1 MFTQIFSRRW
11 WNYYLLALVSFL
23 AHWNIFFYPAYRE
36 DEGTYIAQAW
46 AVVNNGS
53 LAPYTY
59 WYDHSPMGWF
69 AIAFWNIVSSPFIAL
84 LDITNSVEA
93 GRIFIVLLNMGSALI
108 LYNICKKLT
117 QSQPISFLAALL
129 FILTPLSVE
138 FGRRVF
144 IDNIMVFWLLL
155 SIFFSIRSMKLKNI
169 VLSAI
174 TFAIAVLSKESAI
187 VFLPV
192 IITSVYLN
200 AHKNNRPFVTM
211 AWVTFSIFMIS
222 LYPLYALIKGEFFV
236 YGELFGGDVPHVS
249 LLESLQFQA
258 GRSQGFFW
266 ESTSA
271 FRRNLEGAWL
281 QTDFLYILL
290 GVVVAPLVNFLF
302 FRKYKWTGFVSMLV
316 IVYVV
321 YLMRGQV
328 LDWYVIPL
336 IPLAAINI
344 AVLLRHLQIAAK
356 KYIPKLEKS
365 LSGATAVLLV
375 AVIGFG
381 VSQNV
386 DAYRYNQ
393 TENQRRATDWI
404 KSYVFDETTLL
415 IDNYAFHDLNPRVD
429 NIEDINI
436 HYYYKADPNT
446 DPQIAGKILKNDWRN
461 VDYVMLTPAVET
473 TLEIE
478 DFQLVEQAVDNSDLV
493 IRYNEFAVEGDA
505 QANYPV
511 EIREVNNFDYRL
523 SQTWDYYKQE
533 FISPEGQVID
543 PNPAVTA
550 NTPQVVEGSPIVTSE
565 GQAYALMRAVWQDD
579 QKTFDTVL
587 DWTNENLRKE
597 NGLYAWQ
604 APVEANEELDILAQD
619 NATDADIDLAF
630 ALLQAGQT
638 WQEESYTVQGQELL
652 SAIWERNVI
661 ELAGNLYVLASD
673 NAERETGYLTNAS
686 YYSPAMFRSFA
697 LVDENPSHDWNRLAD
712 DSYKFL
718 RSARSAETG
727 LVSNWNLLGE
737 DGTVSSASQYVAEG
751 ADLYGYDAFRTYY
764 RVALDRLWFD
774 SADAT
779 EFLNYARDSFFL
791 PYWNENYSFATLYR
805 LDGEVVEDY
814 DDISTSAGPVS
825 VFFADPGS
833 LDTEVYLNTLKYAE
847 TATHWAEADNYYDQN
862 WGWFTT
868 ALYGEELP
876 NYLLPTD
883 EEIETEESAESN
895 DRTPDD
901 SVTPEDPA

>member
-1 MFTQIFSRRW
+1 MFTKIFARRW
-11 WNYYLLALVSFL
+11 WSYYLLAIVSFL

-36 DEGTYIAQAW
+36 DEGTYISQAW
-46 AVVNNGS
+46 AVVNNGA

-59 WYDHSPMGWF
+59 WYDHSPVGWF
-69 AIAFWNIVSSPFIAL
+69 AIALWNIVSSPFISL
-84 LDITNSVEA
+84 LDVTNSVEA
-93 GRIFIVLLNMGSALI
+93 GRVFIVLLNMGSALL

-169 VLSAI
+169 VLSAV

-236 YGELFGGDVPHVS
+236 YGEFLGGDVPHVS

-302 FRKYKWTGFVSMLV
+302 FRKYKWTGFVSMMVL
-316 IVYVV
+316 IYVV

-328 LDWYVIPL
+328 LDWYIIPL
-336 IPLAAINI
+336 IPLASINI
-344 AVLLRHLQIAAK
+344 AVLLRHLQITAK
-356 KYIPKLEKS
+356 KYLPKLEKG
-365 LSGATAVLLV
+365 LSGATAVLLL

-381 VSQNV
+381 VTQNV

-393 TENQRRATDWI
+393 TENQRRATEWV

-415 IDNYAFHDLNPRVD
+415 IDNYAFHDLNPRVQ
-429 NIEDINI
+429 NIEDTNI
-436 HYYYKADPNT
+436 HYYYKADTNT
-446 DPQIAGKILKNDWRN
+446 DPQIAGNVLGNDWRN
-461 VDYVMLTPAVET
+461 IDYIMLTPAVET
-473 TLEIE
+473 TLAIE
-478 DFQLVEQAVDNSDLV
+478 DFPMVEQAVEDSDL
-493 IRYNEFAVEGDA
+493 IIKYNEFAVEGDA

-523 SQTWDYYKQE
+523 NKTWENYKQE
-533 FISPEGQVID
+533 FIDDAGRVID
-543 PNPAVTA
+543 PNPTGNA
-550 NTPQVVEGSPIVTSE
+550 NTPDVDMESGLITSE
-565 GQAYALMRAVWQDD
+565 GQAYALLRAVWQDD
-579 QKTFDTVL
+579 QDTFENVL
-587 DWTNENLRKE
+587 FWTNENLRKD

-604 APVEANEELDILAQD
+604 AAADNPDPANVLAQD
-619 NATDADIDLAF
+619 NAADADIDIAF
-630 ALLQAGQT
+630 ALVQAGQR
-638 WQEESYTVQGQELL
+638 WSNADYTTQGQALL
-652 SAIWERNVI
+652 SAVWERNVI

-697 LVDENPSHDWNRLAD
+697 LVDSGQGRDWNRLAD
-712 DSYKFL
+712 DSYNFL
-718 RSARSAETG
+718 RAARNSETG
-727 LVSNWNLLGE
+727 LVSNWNLVGE
-737 DGTVSSASQYVAEG
+737 DGTVSSASEYVAEG
-751 ADLYGYDAFRTYY
+751 ADTYGYDAFRTYY
-764 RVALDRLWFD
+764 RVALDKLWFENE
-774 SADAT
+774 DAT
-779 EFLNYARDSFFL
+779 EFLNYARENFFL
-791 PYWNENYSFATLYR
+791 PYWFQNYSFATLYD
-805 LDGEVVEDY
+805 LEGGVLEDY
-814 DDISTSAGPVS
+814 ADISTSAGPIS
-825 VFFADPGS
+825 VFFQDPGS

-862 WGWFTT
+862 WGWFST

-876 NYLLPTD
+876 NYLLEAESENIENTD
-883 EEIETEESAESN
+883 LEEEESL
-895 DRTPDD
+895 D
-901 SVTPEDPA
+901 SV